1 MNHESENPEAIQLEG
16 IPRPVIPPPNLN
28 PPPPPPQSPLDS
40 GQQFTPMPSSMPSND
55 GVKVKLRTG
64 GEDDDSPKHGVV
76 PFNTRIT
83 AAVIDVVVSSGLL
96 IGLTLLLPGFAQKI
110 GYLASLGY
118 LITRDSL
125 PFLGG
130 QSIGKKAM
138 KIKVV
143 TLEGKSLV
151 GNWEA
156 AVIRNVALIIPLFG
170 FVELFILLS
179 REEKPERGR
188 RLGDEWAKT
197 KVIFEEKP
205 VATEGEDSDT
215 PPPTDAI
222 SH

>member
-1 MNHESENPEAIQLEG
+1 MNQESETPEEIPSQG

-28 PPPPPPQSPLDS
+28 PPPPPPLSPLDS
-40 GQQFTPMPSSMPSND
+40 RQPMTSPPPSMPSHD
-55 GVKVKLRTG
+55 GVKVKLRDG
-64 GEDDDSPKHGVV
+64 GGDDESQRHGVV

-138 KIKVV
+138 KIKAV

-151 GNWEA
+151 GNWETA
-156 AVIRNVALIIPLFG
+156 FIRNVGLIIPLFG

-197 KVIFEEKP
+197 QVIFDEKP
-205 VATEGEDSDT
+205 VATADEVSNSS
-215 PPPTDAI
+215 PPADAI
-222 SH
+222 SR

>member
-1 MNHESENPEAIQLEG
+1 MNHESETPEEVPLQE

-28 PPPPPPQSPLDS
+28 PPPPPLRSPLDDGPSLTTLPS
-40 GQQFTPMPSSMPSND
+40 GD
-55 GVKVKLRTG
+55 GGVKVKLRTS
-64 GEDDDSPKHGVV
+64 GEDEDSPKRGVV

-83 AAVIDVVVSSGLL
+83 AAVIDVVVSAGLS
-96 IGLTLLLPGFAQKI
+96 IGLTLLLPNFAHKI
-110 GYLASLGY
+110 AYLASLGY

-151 GNWEA
+151 GNWES
-156 AVIRNVALIIPLFG
+156 AVIRNIPLIIPLFG

-197 KVIFEEKP
+197 QVVFDEKP
-205 VATEGEDSDT
+205 IATEGDVSNSS
-215 PPPTDAI
+215 PPADAI
-222 SH
+222 SR

>member
-1 MNHESENPEAIQLEG
+1 MNDPSENPEEVQAHE

-28 PPPPPPQSPLDS
+28 PPPPPPQSPRDR
-40 GQQFTPMPSSMPSND
+40 GPSLTSLPSAD
-55 GVKVKLRTG
+55 GGVKVKLHE
-64 GEDDDSPKHGVV
+64 GEETLRHGVV

-96 IGLTLLLPGFAQKI
+96 IGLMLLLPGFAQKV
-110 GYLASLGY
+110 GYLAAIGY

-130 QSIGKKAM
+130 QSVGKKAM
-138 KIKVV
+138 KIKAV

-156 AVIRNVALIIPLFG
+156 AVIRNITLIIPLFG

-179 REEKPERGR
+179 REEKAERGI

-197 KVIFEEKP
+197 KVIFDEKP
-205 VATEGEDSDT
+205 VATDADDSDST
-215 PPPTDAI
+215 LPTDAI
-222 SH
+222 SR

>member
-1 MNHESENPEAIQLEG
+1 MNQESESPEEDSSQG
-16 IPRPVIPPPNLN
+16 IPRPVIPPPNLS
-28 PPPPPPQSPLDS
+28 PPPPPPRSPLDRGALDS
-40 GQQFTPMPSSMPSND
+40 SLPSSTPSDD

-64 GEDDDSPKHGVV
+64 GGDEESRRHGVV

-83 AAVIDVVVSSGLL
+83 AAVIDMVVAIGLS
-96 IGLTLLLPGFAQKI
+96 IGLTLLLPAFAHKI
-110 GYLASLGY
+110 AYLASFAY

-138 KIKVV
+138 KIKAV

-151 GNWEA
+151 GNWET

-197 KVIFEEKP
+197 KVIFEEKS
-205 VATEGEDSDT
+205 VTTEANLPDSA
-215 PPPTDAI
+215 PPTDAI
-222 SH
+222 SR